1 MDAQSQDTFSEA
13 EMFQALSW
21 GMPDTAA
28 RRQAKYMADD
38 PTAIAKAFP
47 EFKDLGPVA
56 TMYSED
62 TLLLLSLVSEDTRK
76 KAERRLAQQRL
87 RPELSE
93 EERAEWNARRN
104 ELHKK
109 LVAAGKLLPP

>member
-21 GMPDTAA
+21 GMSDTAA
-28 RRQAKYMADD
+28 RKHAKYMADD
-38 PTAIAKAFP
+38 PTTTAEAFP
-47 EFKDLGPVA
+47 ELGPVA

-62 TLLLLSLVSEDTRK
+62 ALLLLSLVSEETRK

-93 EERAEWNARRN
+93 EERAEWNARRD
-104 ELHKK
+104 ELRKK